1 MTVKEWESGAATNA
15 WSGAV
20 QHSASYSTDEV
31 ATAAPEAGA
40 DREVEGVVLSDAS
53 GTIVWWSGGMASLLL
68 EAGVRWT
75 PGMRCCDALECATNS
90 PSGSACL
97 SRLALLQAD
106 GLPTRQWRLRG
117 RRPLEATLTA
127 RTIRPGSG
135 PMVVF
140 ELSRGP
146 AVLARPAPAGDVAV
160 AALGRL
166 SVQVGGHS
174 RDADWLQQRPGQV
187 FRYLLAS
194 RSAAQRSEAI
204 AAALWP
210 DRGPSAVANVRY
222 CVFKLR
228 EQLADSTD
236 PADSVV
242 AREAAGYRLDPRRLK
257 LDVDV
262 FQRTATAGIAAA
274 RRGEQA
280 AGEGLL
286 AEALALYRGDFLAD
300 DPYAD
305 WAFTEREYLRALAGK
320 GLATMAQIAVS
331 AGRLVAAADHLQ
343 RLAQLEPF
351 DSHVHQMLIEVCLR
365 RGRRTEALR
374 HYHALRARLQRAFGE
389 QPDFELT
396 HVVAA
401 LGNSRRVPTPE
412 ASPRLTGLLSESS
425 AGGTLT

>member
-1 MTVKEWESGAATNA
+1 
-15 WSGAV
+15 V
-20 QHSASYSTDEV
+20 QHPASYSTEEMARV
-31 ATAAPEAGA
+31 PRPGGVGA
-40 DREVEGVVLSDAS
+40 DREVEGVVLSDAA
-53 GTIVWWSGGMASLLL
+53 GTIVWWSGGMAARLTD
-68 EAGVRWT
+68 AGVRWT
-75 PGMRCCDALECATNS
+75 PGMRCCDALECAANS

-97 SRLALLQAD
+97 TRLALLEPE
-106 GLPTRQWRLRG
+106 GLPARPWRARG
-117 RRPLEATLTA
+117 HRPLDATLTA
-127 RTIRPGSG
+127 RTIQPGSG

-140 ELSRGP
+140 EVSFGP
-146 AVLARPAPAGDVAV
+146 DAAPATAPASDVSV

-166 SVQVGGHS
+166 SVDVAGRS
-174 RDADWLQQRPGQV
+174 RDGDWLQQRPGQV
-187 FRYLLAS
+187 FRFLLAS

-228 EQLADSTD
+228 EQLADSAD
-236 PADSVV
+236 PTSSLVG
-242 AREAAGYRLDPRRLK
+242 REAAGYRLDPRRLK

-262 FQRTATAGIAAA
+262 FQRKATAGIAAA
-274 RRGEQA
+274 RRGELES
-280 AGEGLL
+280 GETLL

-305 WAFTEREYLRALAGK
+305 WAFTEREYLRGLAGK
-320 GLATMAQIAVS
+320 GLAAMAQIAVS
-331 AGRLVAAADHLQ
+331 SGRLVAAADHLH

-401 LGNSRRVPTPE
+401 LGGSRREPV
-412 ASPRLTGLLSESS
+412 ADQGRAGLGALIFDPGRSGSV
-425 AGGTLT
+425 T

>member
-1 MTVKEWESGAATNA
+1 MRSPGTIYSTEEIAKVRSGAAG
-15 WSGAV
+15 S
-20 QHSASYSTDEV
+20 
-31 ATAAPEAGA
+31 
-40 DREVEGVVLSDAS
+40 DRQVEGIVLSDAS
-53 GTIVWWSGGMASLLL
+53 GTIVWWSGGMAARLT

-75 PGMRCCDALECATNS
+75 QGMRCCDALECAPNS

-97 SRLALLQAD
+97 TRLALLEPN
-106 GLPTRQWRLRG
+106 GLPARPWRARG
-117 RRPLEATLTA
+117 RRPLAATLTA

-140 ELSRGP
+140 EVSFGP
-146 AVLARPAPAGDVAV
+146 AEAPAPAPASDVAV

-166 SVQVGGHS
+166 SVEVDGRT
-174 RDADWLQQRPGQV
+174 RDGDWLQQRPGQV
-187 FRYLLAS
+187 FRFLLAS
-194 RSAAQRSEAI
+194 RAAAQRSEAI

-228 EQLADSTD
+228 EQLADSAD
-236 PADSVV
+236 PTSSLV

-262 FQRTATAGIAAA
+262 FQRMATAGIAAA
-274 RRGEQA
+274 RRGEHES
-280 AGEGLL
+280 GEGLL
-286 AEALALYRGDFLAD
+286 TEALALYRGDFLAD

-305 WAFTEREYLRALAGK
+305 WGFTEREYLRALAGK
-320 GLATMAQIAVS
+320 GLAAMAQIAVS
-331 AGRLVAAADHLQ
+331 SGRLVAAADHLH

-401 LGNSRRVPTPE
+401 LGGSRRALAPE
-412 ASPRLTGLLSESS
+412 PSPTGLTSLIFDPGT
-425 AGGTLT
+425 GGSIT